1 MAERFTFDDERKP
14 LRVLVVDD
22 CGAVK
27 SQLAR
32 IIHQHGCIVAGLAAN
47 GQEAVAMYKK
57 LAPDLVTMDVEMPE
71 VNGLEALRE
80 IIEYDK
86 GAVVIM
92 VTTVANK
99 ANVLECL
106 KSGAKNYIL
115 KPFTPEGIKAAIA
128 KCFPRAFSG

>member
-1 MAERFTFDDERKP
+1 MADRFNFDDEHKP

-22 CGAVK
+22 CGAIK

-32 IIHQHGCIVAGLAAN
+32 ILQQHGCVVAGLAAD
-47 GQEAVAMYKK
+47 GKEAVAMYKK
-57 LAPDLVTMDVEMPE
+57 IAPDLVTMDVEMPE
-71 VNGLEALRE
+71 VNGLQALRD
-80 IIEYDK
+80 IIEYDQ

-115 KPFTPEGIKAAIA
+115 KPFTPEGIRAAIV
-128 KCFPRAFSG
+128 KCFPHLTAR